1 MMLLHPH
8 CLCWAQCNWT
18 LLPLPLCAACSAV
31 DLIRLGGG
39 RLRFLVAKSDLDV
52 SEKISASSCW
62 LPLWSDKGTMKDT
75 GTDGWGPRK
84 HTKCVW
90 VLWNPAPA
98 QRQSWEKMLCDS
110 EIQSCFP
117 HADSYWWRQR
127 EWQEEESPNWPVF
140 EVRDLQQPECSA
152 VCFKAQN
159 VAFI

>member
-1 MMLLHPH
+1 MLLHPH
-8 CLCWAQCNWT
+8 CLCWARCNWT
-18 LLPLPLCAACSAV
+18 PLPLCVACSAV

-62 LPLWSDKGTMKDT
+62 LPLWSDKGKMKDT

-84 HTKCVW
+84 HTKCVSA
-90 VLWNPAPA
+90 VKSSSSTKTKLVENTNGSS
-98 QRQSWEKMLCDS
+98 R
-110 EIQSCFP
+110 
-117 HADSYWWRQR
+117 ADSYWWRQS
-127 EWQEEESPNWPVF
+127 EWQEEEAPNWPVF
-140 EVRDLQQPECSA
+140 EVRDLEQPECSA